1 MKRWKLILIVVL
13 VLGLIGGGLYWYL
26 RPQATTES
34 NYTLVKATVGDIR
47 KELSLSGT
55 VSLKESINVSPGVG
69 GKVAAV
75 NVSIGDTVK
84 SGQEL
89 LLLDISDLDN
99 QIVDAQLSLES
110 AQLRLQQLQE
120 PLSSL
125 DQESLQMALD
135 RAQADLDSAKTNQ
148 TRVTET
154 CSMSESMAQDAVIT
168 AQSSLE
174 DAQANLE
181 MVQKV
186 TAQSLA
192 SANSDV
198 ERAQLDLDNATS
210 DSAKKSAEL
219 SLDQA
224 RSKLETQKLSNE
236 QQLTSAGNQV
246 ENAQSSIEKAKQ
258 SLRQQQLSN
267 QSSLENAKSQ
277 IESAQYALRTAQIQS
292 DQKMQTVAATDLRLQ
307 QISVEQAQSKLEQLQ
322 KQKASAVVVAPSA
335 GTVSVVNAQVG
346 DTIGANAIVVTLAN
360 TQALQIEASIPEVS
374 LRQVTP
380 GMTAK
385 VTSDS
390 ITGKSITATLAVVNP
405 IPTENQGVVSYTARF
420 TIDSKATQQLK
431 PGMSVDLSL
440 VVAESTNAVLVPRS
454 ALQSIGNR
462 YMVLVWDGKVFTR
475 KPVEIGVL
483 NDSMAEIK
491 SGVKE
496 NDQIG
501 LTLDTT
507 TSSSSFGTRG
517 VGGIIDIPG
526 GFDNGPPSGT
536 RPGGG

>member
-13 VLGLIGGGLYWYL
+13 VLAVIGGGLYWFL

-55 VSLKESINVSPGVG
+55 VSLKESINISPGVE

-99 QIVDAQLSLES
+99 QIADAQLSLES
-110 AQLRLQQLQE
+110 AQLRLDQLQA

-135 RAQADLDSAKTNQ
+135 RAQADLDSANANQ
-148 TRVTET
+148 TRVMET
-154 CSMSESMAQDAVIT
+154 SSMSESMAQDAVTT
-168 AQSSLE
+168 AQSSLA
-174 DAQANLE
+174 DTQANLE

-192 SANSDV
+192 SAKSDV

-219 SLDQA
+219 SLEQA
-224 RSKLETQKLSNE
+224 KNKLETQKLSNE
-236 QQLTSAGNQV
+236 QQLTSAQNQV
-246 ENAQSSIEKAKQ
+246 DSAQNSIEKAKQ

-292 DQKMQTVAATDLRLQ
+292 DQKMQAVAATDLRLQ
-307 QISVEQAQSKLEQLQ
+307 QISVEQAQSKLEQLL
-322 KQKASAVVVAPSA
+322 KQKASAVVVAPNA
-335 GTVSVVNAQVG
+335 GTVSAMNAQVG

-360 TQALQIEASIPEVS
+360 TQALQIEASIPEVNLS
-374 LRQVTP
+374 QITP

-405 IPTENQGVVSYTARF
+405 LPTESQGVVSYTARF
-420 TIDSKATQQLK
+420 TLDSKATQQLK

-440 VVAESTNAVLVPRS
+440 VVAESAHAVLVPRS

-462 YMVLVWDGKVFTR
+462 YLVLVWDGKVFTPQRCKSVSSMTRWRRSKAESR
-475 KPVEIGVL
+475 KV
-483 NDSMAEIK
+483 
-491 SGVKE
+491 
-496 NDQIG
+496 
-501 LTLDTT
+501 
-507 TSSSSFGTRG
+507 TRL
-517 VGGIIDIPG
+517 V
-526 GFDNGPPSGT
+526 
-536 RPGGG
+536 

>member
-26 RPQATTES
+26 RPQATTQS

-198 ERAQLDLDNATS
+198 ERTQLDLDNATS

-292 DQKMQTVAATDLRLQ
+292 DQKTQTVAATDLRLQ

-322 KQKASAVVVAPSA
+322 KQMASAVVVAPSA

>member
-1 MKRWKLILIVVL
+1 
-13 VLGLIGGGLYWYL
+13 
-26 RPQATTES
+26 
-34 NYTLVKATVGDIR
+34 LVKATVGDIR

-99 QIVDAQLSLES
+99 QIADAQLSLES

-192 SANSDV
+192 SAKSDV

-219 SLDQA
+219 SRDQA

-292 DQKMQTVAATDLRLQ
+292 DQKTQTVAATDLRLQ
-307 QISVEQAQSKLEQLQ
+307 QISVEQTQSKLEQLQ
-322 KQKASAVVVAPSA
+322 KQMASAVVVAPSA
-335 GTVSVVNAQVG
+335 GTVSAMNAQVG
-346 DTIGANAIVVTLAN
+346 DTVGANAIVVTLAN
-360 TQALQIEASIPEVS
+360 TQALQIEASIPEVNLS
-374 LRQVTP
+374 QVTP

-420 TIDSKATQQLK
+420 TLDSKATQQLK

-454 ALQSIGNR
+454 ALQSIGSR
-462 YMVLVWDGKVFTR
+462 YMVLVWDGKVFTP
-475 KPVEIGVL
+475 KPVELGVL

-507 TSSSSFGTRG
+507 ASSSNTGLPG
-517 VGGIIDIPG
+517 MGGIGDMIEMPG
-526 GFDNGPPSGT
+526 DRGGPQVFT
-536 RPGGG
+536 RP